1 MTNLFFVL
9 VGDDRRWGQRRQHQ
23 RQMNTRPTLRSHH
36 LLRQRSQRSYLFRI
50 ISRIIYIGQKLTYTC
65 LNKCNLA
72 TQLRIQDF
80 ILGCSKIY
88 IAN

>member
-9 VGDDRRWGQRRQHQ
+9 VGDDHRWGQGRQQ
-23 RQMNTRPTLRSHH
+23 QWQMNTRLRLSSHH
-36 LLRQRSQRSYLFRI
+36 LLRQRGQRSYQFRI

-72 TQLRIQDF
+72 TQLWI
-80 ILGCSKIY
+80 
-88 IAN
+88 

>member
-9 VGDDRRWGQRRQHQ
+9 VGDDHRWWQGRQQ
-23 RQMNTRPTLRSHH
+23 PQQMNTWLGLSSYH

-80 ILGCSKIY
+80 TLWCSKIY